1 MFMTFDRHE
10 EFVSAAWLYELLAV
24 NQGSLSECEELNW
37 FGYLYKGLDDGRG
50 GNANDLYGAIN
61 RTYIFMLKDAHDLCC
76 DLDPLSECQGKND
89 LKRHFGVLVKQR

>member
-10 EFVSAAWLYELLAV
+10 EFVSAAWLYELLTV

-37 FGYLYKGLDDGRG
+37 CGYLYKGLDDGRG

-61 RTYIFMLKDAHDLCC
+61 NKLCC
-76 DLDPLSECQGKND
+76 DLVPLSECQGKND
-89 LKRHFGVLVKQR
+89 VKRHFGVLVKQR